1 MTDKY
6 EKRYMYKIW
15 DIEAKKYKTFNN
27 GRVTWETK
35 GGAKSAIAHN
45 WKRIRRS
52 GDYSSKLSYTQNFE
66 IVKFLCQP
74 ILEDPSTLTLRY
86 FCPCIDLE
94 LNSKDD

>member
-66 IVKFLCQP
+66 IVKFLMP
-74 ILEDPSTLTLRY
+74 AHIRRP
-86 FCPCIDLE
+86 FNFDLA
-94 LNSKDD
+94 LFLPVYRFRT